1 MRVDAVGFDLD
12 ATLARTERS
21 RVAILAAATDRVG
34 VDRLTRA
41 EYLAAHDEHS
51 GADTREPVFAALLD
65 DRDTNVD
72 PAALA
77 EAYREALAD
86 ALAPVGGVPALL
98 GDLRDQYRV
107 GLLTDGPVATQ
118 RGKLDRLGWGEL
130 FDAAVVTGALPAPK
144 PDERAF
150 AALVAGLDTAAES
163 VAYVGDH
170 PQKDIVGARDAGLVP
185 VQVRYDNGP
194 DTHPAAAATVR
205 RDQLVDELP
214 SVLAGLDEEYDGK

>member
-21 RVAILAAATDRVG
+21 RAAILAAATDRVG
-34 VDRLTRA
+34 AARITRA

-51 GADTREPVFAALLD
+51 GGDTREPVFAALLD
-65 DRDTNVD
+65 DRETNVN
-72 PAALA
+72 PAILA

-86 ALAPVGGVPALL
+86 TFAPVGDVLSLL

-118 RGKLDRLGWGEL
+118 RDKLDRLGWEEL
-130 FDAAVVTGALPAPK
+130 FDATVVTGALPAPK

-150 AALVAGLDTAAES
+150 DALVAGLDTAAES
-163 VAYVGDH
+163 VVYVGDH

-185 VQVRYDNGP
+185 VQVRYDDGP
-194 DTHPAAAATVR
+194 DTHPAAATAVR
-205 RDQLVDELP
+205 RDRLVDELP
-214 SVLAGLDEEYDGK
+214 SVLAGLDDE